1 MLLQKVFVGWCSVLI
16 VVVYPVVDNI
26 FYSAWLVLAW
36 QLVVVCVVVAAA
48 AVLLLPRC
56 WTQLIGAIFLGTY

>member
-1 MLLQKVFVGWCSVLI
+1 MVFGSYCCCLSCRGYIL
-16 VVVYPVVDNI
+16 
-26 FYSAWLVLAW
+26 FRLAC
-36 QLVVVCVVVAAA
+36 LGLAVIVVVCVVVAAA